1 MRNGRA
7 AVFIAAAGAAI
18 AMWLIGDWVPEATLN
33 RINNVL
39 FVVAP
44 WLATVSAAW
53 AARSSVGRH
62 RLAWLCLTV
71 GLLGWAVGASSVIYF
86 EALLSGHLLSSSQTW
101 PFVLF
106 PIGCGAAL
114 LLFPTGLTK
123 RYLGRFLLDGGIVAG
138 SFFLVFWLVVMDRLY
153 RTGGAQQFAQFLPA
167 VFAALEIAVLTLAL
181 LLLFRGPSGLRGTLA
196 LLTAGLLCVI
206 LSDSVYTYISV
217 NGSYQHGTLVDT
229 GWIAGMLLITVAAVS
244 AGQPASPA
252 PKVRAESAWASVW
265 LPGLTTVLVVAAAA
279 SEPIQDLTARPVLAL
294 GVCLVFAIFARQFL
308 AISDNQRLLAKMAD
322 QAVRDPLTGV
332 ANYTGFND
340 RLAEAMERREPDR
353 ASVTLMVLDLND
365 FKLVNDSYGHPVGDR
380 LLKLVAERI
389 TGAVR
394 AGDTVARL
402 GGDEFAV
409 IMTGPVDDCDRVAR
423 RVVDVFASP
432 FMVDGHELTIRPSA
446 GLAFAHAGDSA
457 VSAEALLKQAD
468 TAMYSAKW
476 AGAGG
481 VHIFTAEMASTRVDR
496 ELFRTTDVAEHTGTA
511 VLTLLT
517 ELRHAVNRAE
527 LTLVYQPQFRLQ
539 SGDLVA
545 FEALV
550 RWPQPDGTVL
560 MPLDFL
566 PMVRRNGMMDEVTDL
581 VLINACRDAA
591 RWQAAG
597 IEAGVAVNLFAPSL
611 ADATVPG
618 RAVAALTESGLA
630 PGSLTVEITEHLVL
644 GDLDQTRQVLHRL
657 RDHQIRVAIDDFG
670 TGYSTLSYL
679 RDLPNDEVKLD
690 RYFVAPVLT
699 DPTAAAVVRA
709 VVDLAHTLGMTTV
722 AEGVENA
729 RTAAW
734 LRQHGCDVGQG
745 YFYGAPID
753 LDTLLERFA
762 PPPALSSRT
771 APASAKSS

>member
-153 RTGGAQQFAQFLPA
+153 RTGGAQQFVQFLPA

-394 AGDTVARL
+394 AGDTVA
-402 GGDEFAV
+402 
-409 IMTGPVDDCDRVAR
+409 
-423 RVVDVFASP
+423 
-432 FMVDGHELTIRPSA
+432 
-446 GLAFAHAGDSA
+446 
-457 VSAEALLKQAD
+457 
-468 TAMYSAKW
+468 
-476 AGAGG
+476 
-481 VHIFTAEMASTRVDR
+481 
-496 ELFRTTDVAEHTGTA
+496 
-511 VLTLLT
+511 
-517 ELRHAVNRAE
+517 
-527 LTLVYQPQFRLQ
+527 
-539 SGDLVA
+539 
-545 FEALV
+545 
-550 RWPQPDGTVL
+550 
-560 MPLDFL
+560 
-566 PMVRRNGMMDEVTDL
+566 
-581 VLINACRDAA
+581 
-591 RWQAAG
+591 
-597 IEAGVAVNLFAPSL
+597 
-611 ADATVPG
+611 
-618 RAVAALTESGLA
+618 
-630 PGSLTVEITEHLVL
+630 
-644 GDLDQTRQVLHRL
+644 
-657 RDHQIRVAIDDFG
+657 
-670 TGYSTLSYL
+670 
-679 RDLPNDEVKLD
+679 
-690 RYFVAPVLT
+690 
-699 DPTAAAVVRA
+699 
-709 VVDLAHTLGMTTV
+709 
-722 AEGVENA
+722 
-729 RTAAW
+729 
-734 LRQHGCDVGQG
+734 
-745 YFYGAPID
+745 
-753 LDTLLERFA
+753 
-762 PPPALSSRT
+762 
-771 APASAKSS
+771 